1 MGKILN
7 TSLIGLF
14 LLFFPTKIFGQLLD
28 LGAVQTFSLYTVD
41 GAVSAIGSGNDIK
54 GDIGTQVGIISGF
67 GSPTVH
73 NGTIHDAN
81 STSAQAKID
90 LLNVYII
97 LNNIKVTNTTHAAAF
112 GGGDTLAEGV
122 YLIASAGSL
131 TGALILDGK
140 GESNAFFILKF
151 EGAFTTAVSASVVL
165 LNGTRACNV
174 FWIAEGAISV
184 GAKTTMKGTLIAH
197 PGAATLG
204 DGCSL
209 EGRMLSTSG
218 AITITAGVVSKPDS
232 LSTIPIECVN
242 TCADTFLNSAGNFTL
257 FSSDGAVSNTGI
269 SGVIGDIGSNLGAVS
284 GWGSSIVVGSLH
296 NANSVTAQAKI
307 DLAAGYNKLIN
318 IPTTDSTHTP
328 AFGSGDTLT
337 QGVYK
342 IAGAGSLAGL
352 LVLDGGGDSNA
363 FFLFKFGGAFTT
375 STGTKVVLIN
385 GARRCNIFWL
395 AEGAISM
402 AAFTFM
408 KGTTIANNGA
418 NNMGANGFI
427 EGRMFSTAGAVG
439 FNTSTTFISYSLC
452 GTRLDPDDLPITLTS
467 FTGKCEQQN
476 TILRWITASEI
487 NNDFFTIER
496 SIDGINWELVGT
508 IYGEGN
514 SNELNSYSIMDTFSA
529 KNINYYY
536 KLKQT
541 DYDNKFEYSNP
552 IFVEKCDNNTLE
564 YFVNRPNPTK
574 GKFEL
579 MYTGNGSDPKI
590 YSTRIFNSMGKQ
602 VYESIGSQTKFD
614 LSNTRAGVYFA
625 YVQLASKIVI
635 TKVILL

>member
-1 MGKILN
+1 MCKLLS

-28 LGAVQTFSLYTVD
+28 LGAVQPFSLFTVD
-41 GAVSAIGSGNDIK
+41 GAVSAIGSGNYIK
-54 GDIGTQVGIISGF
+54 GDIGTHVGIISGLDT
-67 GSPTVH
+67 PTVVV
-73 NGTIHDAN
+73 NSIHKAN

-140 GESNAFFILKF
+140 GDSNAFFILKF
-151 EGAFTTAVSASVVL
+151 EGAFTAAVSSSVVL
-165 LNGTRACNV
+165 FNGTRACNV

-218 AITITAGVVSKPDS
+218 AITITDGVVSKPEN

-242 TCADTFLNSAGNFTL
+242 TCNDTFLNSAGNFTL
-257 FSSDGAVSNTGI
+257 FSSLGAVANTGI
-269 SGVIGDIGSNLGAVS
+269 SGVIGDIGSNSGAVS
-284 GWGSSIVVGSLH
+284 GWSSSIVVGSLH

-318 IPTTDSTHTP
+318 IPTTDSTHAP

-385 GARRCNIFWL
+385 GARRCNVFWL

-418 NNMGANGFI
+418 NNMGANGFL

-452 GTRLDPDDLPITLTS
+452 GTRVDTEVPITLIS

-476 TILRWITASEI
+476 TILRWSTASEI

-508 IYGEGN
+508 IDGEGN
-514 SNELNSYSIMDTFSA
+514 SNELNSYSILDNFSA

-541 DYDNKFEYSNP
+541 DFDNKFEYSNP
-552 IFVEKCDNNTLE
+552 IFVKKCDNNTSE
-564 YFVNRPNPTK
+564 YFVNSPNPTK

-579 MYTGNGSDPKI
+579 MYIGNGSNPKI

-625 YVQLASKIVI
+625 HVQLASKIVI